1 ELAVDTPVEAA
12 LSAVREVELETD
24 EAREAEGAI
33 ERAIETLDREA
44 RGEVTADPK
53 LKSVEF
59 SPSGEPM
66 SVDDS
71 GFVMAEGEVE
81 GDSAG
86 GRRSSA
92 GLTIFLVVFALLLAG
107 VGGAG
112 FWAWREGYVDLDQM
126 FGTAQPA

>member
-1 ELAVDTPVEAA
+1 
-12 LSAVREVELETD
+12 
-24 EAREAEGAI
+24 
-33 ERAIETLDREA
+33 
-44 RGEVTADPK
+44 
-53 LKSVEF
+53 SVEF

-92 GLTIFLVVFALLLAG
+92 SLTIFLVVFALLLAG

-126 FGTAQPA
+126 FGTAQPATTQTADVPVPAPTPTLDGPQPSVETGTSSE